1 LTSDNYPEIAVE
13 CQVGRTPWSAADA
26 HVGLLLVFVNACGSG
41 SRGTRADQGVRPT
54 NAVEDRGREESRPSR
69 HECLRHRVLAL
80 SRLRHHFF
88 HQFEE
93 LVGLD
98 RLGNIAG
105 HSGLDTFVAI
115 AFHGMRRHRDDGS

>member
-1 LTSDNYPEIAVE
+1 MPSGADPLVRGRRPRRPAARV
-13 CQVGRTPWSAADA
+13 CQCLWERVPGDP
-26 HVGLLLVFVNACGSG
+26 
-41 SRGTRADQGVRPT
+41 GVRPT
-54 NAVEDRGREESRPSR
+54 NAVEDLGREESRPSR

>member
-1 LTSDNYPEIAVE
+1 MPSGADPLVR
-13 CQVGRTPWSAADA
+13 GRRPRRPAAE
-26 HVGLLLVFVNACGSG
+26 SG
-41 SRGTRADQGVRPT
+41 SWGTRADQGVRPT

-98 RLGNIAG
+98 WL
-105 HSGLDTFVAI
+105 
-115 AFHGMRRHRDDGS
+115 